1 METQFSFM
9 FKQRID
15 TGIGLAN
22 KIFLNFD
29 EFSSLCCEQ
38 TFMCTCMLIEF
49 VCVC

>member
-1 METQFSFM
+1 M
-9 FKQRID
+9 FKQHIELCID